1 MSTDWVDESTEAPI
15 AAFYFPHP
23 EATIGTQKA
32 AGSLWQTT
40 RRLGHIVHDMF
51 REMRGFR
58 TAGFQ
63 DRLVP
68 AARTLSPNAEY
79 LKHLEL
85 SGGDRLIRLA
95 SNENTDHPSP
105 EVARALARAFDD
117 ANLSPPPVPPL
128 VGELARRHRV
138 DLDQVLV
145 TAGSTEVIDATL
157 RTFVRAGDEVV
168 VPAPS
173 WPVCRRRLQAL
184 EADIV
189 EIPLHCGE
197 NSWDYDAGAFLD
209 AITPATKL
217 IFICT
222 PNNPT
227 GNSMSLAG
235 LRQLADTGLPV
246 LIDAAYYDFDPH
258 AGVIALAREHENVIV
273 TRTFSKA
280 YCLAGLRV
288 GYALGGAEILGYVER
303 LLVPGSAVSSASL
316 HAAMAAL
323 LDDAYHER
331 QTTRIVAERTRLSA
345 ALRELGVHVWES
357 GGNFVAVDARR
368 SPGRAEGVADAILEH
383 GIVVRPFGDVLRISI
398 GVEHENDAVIAAMT
412 RIVGG
417 QGTH

>member
-1 MSTDWVDESTEAPI
+1 
-15 AAFYFPHP
+15 
-23 EATIGTQKA
+23 
-32 AGSLWQTT
+32 
-40 RRLGHIVHDMF
+40 MF
-51 REMRGFR
+51 RRGMSANH
-58 TAGFQ
+58 TTGFSEK
-63 DRLVP
+63 LVP
-68 AARTLSPNAEY
+68 AARALPPNSEY

-105 EVARALARAFDD
+105 EVARALARAFSD
-117 ANLSPPPVPPL
+117 ANLSPPPIPPL
-128 VGELARRHRV
+128 AGELARRHQV

-173 WPVCRRRLQAL
+173 WPVCRRRLLAL

-189 EIPLHCGE
+189 DVPLHRGH
-197 NSWDYDAGAFLD
+197 DAWRCDADAFLE

-217 IFICT
+217 IFVCT

-235 LRQLADTGLPV
+235 LRRLAETGLPL
-246 LIDAAYYDFDPH
+246 LIDAAYHDFEPDP
-258 AGVIALAREHENVIV
+258 GVIALARERENVVV

-288 GYALGGAEILGYVER
+288 GYALGGADILGYVER

-323 LDDAYHER
+323 RDDAYHER
-331 QTTRIVAERTRLSA
+331 QTTRIIAERTRLSA

-357 GGNFVAVDARR
+357 GGNFVPVDARR
-368 SPGRAEGVADAILEH
+368 SAGRAEGLADALLKR
-383 GIVVRPFGDVLRISI
+383 GIVVRPFADVLRISV
-398 GVEHENDAVIAAMT
+398 GVEAENDAVIAAMSQ
-412 RIVGG
+412 IVGE
-417 QGTH
+417 QGHP